1 MRRLFHHPLR
11 STGAALTVAGAAVV
25 FVVLILPSIAAGG
38 SPGGKYKV
46 TGYQNQKGQSTHKL
60 YVGSW
65 FYLTGTQFGSSPI
78 TTTVFDVYC
87 WEGNDPSKNQWTEV
101 SVFTFMSSK
110 LMQVDLSDDCAGRP
124 GNGQGPILVQ
134 WDPLGD
140 SVGMTGPET
149 ADDIFVYGPPG
160 ASINENAS
168 SLDT

>member
-65 FYLTGTQFGSSPI
+65 FYLTGTQFNSS
-78 TTTVFDVYC
+78 TLFDVYC
-87 WEGNDPSKNQWTEV
+87 WEANDPSKNQWTTV
-101 SVFTFMSSK
+101 SDFTVMSSK
-110 LMQVDLSDDCAGRP
+110 LMQVDLADDCAGTP
-124 GNGQGPILVQ
+124 GDGQGPILVQ
-134 WDPLGD
+134 WDPAGD
-140 SVGMTGPET
+140 SLGLTGPET
-149 ADDIFVYGPPG
+149 ADDIFVYGPAG

-168 SLDT
+168 SFPPNT